1 MELHIEY
8 SKSMFYFVISKD
20 IEGKPPHETTNVS
33 GDVAN
38 ACKGIAREVGA
49 RELVGDSSNQKS
61 RIIPFLPS
69 MHHYDEES
77 IKDLV
82 AKIGSFSKPTSLR
95 ILMDVFVPLAD
106 GKLSCGCGAACVL
119 ESLNVFE
126 ANDVVEI
133 SPPNEGV
140 RIHIIPVVNVGL

>member
-1 MELHIEY
+1 MLAKE
-8 SKSMFYFVISKD
+8 
-20 IEGKPPHETTNVS
+20 
-33 GDVAN
+33 
-38 ACKGIAREVGA
+38 IAREVGT

-61 RIIPFLPS
+61 RIIRFFPS
-69 MHHYDEES
+69 MHPDDEEN

-82 AKIGSFSKPTSLR
+82 AKIGNFSKPTSLR

-106 GKLSCGCGAACVL
+106 GKLSCGCGVARVL
-119 ESLNVFE
+119 ESLNAFG
-126 ANDVVEI
+126 ANYVVEI